1 MKFIC
6 WRFPQFTHYSHH
18 SPSVCAKVSWL
29 YYLQGNP
36 LFLPPRGIAAAT
48 VQRLWKAFND
58 IVQDPPLYCSCSWL
72 YYFDLFYSLPCWF
85 KVLAR
90 IHCYVYYWLLFS
102 SLASY
107 LQISSLVTMMPL
119 RWLAGWLYMMLT
131 TLMIL
136 HGMCS
141 PVLHFP
147 CLLCMWQLVLR
158 TLGAWWCGKHVAFRI
173 WII

>member
-6 WRFPQFTHYSHH
+6 WRSPQFTHYSHH
-18 SPSVCAKVSWL
+18 SPSVCANVSWL

-36 LFLPPRGIAAAT
+36 LF
-48 VQRLWKAFND
+48 
-58 IVQDPPLYCSCSWL
+58 
-72 YYFDLFYSLPCWF
+72 
-85 KVLAR
+85 
-90 IHCYVYYWLLFS
+90 FS
-102 SLASY
+102 SLWDRRGNRATFVKSIRWHRPGPAS
-107 LQISSLVTMMPL
+107 LLFLFVIVLLWFILFIALLVQGACTHSLLCILLTTLFFLGFLLEISSLVTMMPL
-119 RWLAGWLYMMLT
+119 RWLAGWLYMILT

-173 WII
+173 